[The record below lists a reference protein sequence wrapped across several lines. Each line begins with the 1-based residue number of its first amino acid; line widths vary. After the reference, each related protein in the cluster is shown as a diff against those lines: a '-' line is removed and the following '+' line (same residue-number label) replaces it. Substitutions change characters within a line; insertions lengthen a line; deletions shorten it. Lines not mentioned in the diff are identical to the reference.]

1 MKTLI
6 LSAVTT
12 LSFFFCAVN
21 TSYSDEW
28 LQIETSVIGE
38 RFYIDLESM
47 QVSGPIVTFWTK
59 NIDRKQEE
67 TRIRYSINCEK
78 QTGAIRDIIIYKLDG
93 NILKSYSCKDNEL
106 QWMKIAPGSFMDEF
120 KKNVCKKS

>member
-6 LSAVTT
+6 LVAVTS

-28 LQIETSVIGE
+28 LEIETSVIGE

-47 QVSGPIVTFWTK
+47 RVSRPIVTFWTK
-59 NIDRKQEE
+59 NVDRKQEE

-78 QTGAIRDIIIYKLDG
+78 QTGAIRDIIIYNADRTS
-93 NILKSYSCKDNEL
+93 LKSYSRKDKEL
-106 QWMKIAPGSFMDEF
+106 QWMTIASGSFMDEF
-120 KKNVCKKS
+120 KKAVCKKN